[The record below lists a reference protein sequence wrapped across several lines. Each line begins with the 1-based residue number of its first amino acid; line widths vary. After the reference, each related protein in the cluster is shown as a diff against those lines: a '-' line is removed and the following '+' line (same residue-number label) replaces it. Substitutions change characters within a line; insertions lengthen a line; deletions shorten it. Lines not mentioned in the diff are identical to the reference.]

1 MENTYDLIIIGG
13 CPAGITAGIYGARKT
28 LKTLLIT
35 KDFVG
40 QIGKTGSVENY
51 PGFADISGSDLI
63 FAFQK
68 HLEKYRNQEGL
79 KLLVHSRNRV
89 EPVVMLTLNDFA
101 GLLESYLVLKC
112 QKPKT
117 NEKNTDPSLTPL

>member
-1 MENTYDLIIIGG
+1 MG
-13 CPAGITAGIYGARKT
+13 CSGVDVVLSPCA
-28 LKTLLIT
+28 
-35 KDFVG
+35 KDILNILVECKAVEK
-40 QIGKTGSVENY
+40 INLSVV
-51 PGFADISGSDLI
+51 
-63 FAFQK
+63 FQK